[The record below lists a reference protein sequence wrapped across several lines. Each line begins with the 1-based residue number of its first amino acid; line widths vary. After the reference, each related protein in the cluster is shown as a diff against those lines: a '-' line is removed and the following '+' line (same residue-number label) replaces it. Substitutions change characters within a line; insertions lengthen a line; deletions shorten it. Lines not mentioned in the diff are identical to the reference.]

1 MLKQT
6 DRLVRLAVVK
16 MIITAFQH
24 LQRLTPQIGDSQPLR
39 LSESRY
45 KRTLQIYK
53 IVAPPSFFAGPA
65 TNAICSE
72 AREKRDFDLLS
83 VVNQMFSIDS
93 EITPRKSIR
102 NSLAA
107 CLPVSKTEFIDVQA
121 SQLSLARLLFEA
133 PTATH
138 PTAPWNRSSPRR
150 IYSDVTVV
158 LVNKIVS
165 ILNFPH
171 FQIPEM
177 EQNSLQIGTLST
189 PKHSLKQ
196 AGSRHLTMTGGGQ
209 RGIDIRTPAHKKIP
223 AFSIYQDEPSK
234 KIDDQES
241 IKADVP
247 KPVTVPPKEEAED
260 YEDWPIESC
269 GLPDPIDD
277 PFEPPFSAEYEDVVL
292 TEDPDEESERES
304 EIFACFKLPSIY
316 ETEAFDLEAF
326 SRQYADVF
334 EGIFIPKD
342 EEPFDYSYGDIS
354 DDDWDPEEQ

>member
-121 SQLSLARLLFEA
+121 SQLS
-133 PTATH
+133 
-138 PTAPWNRSSPRR
+138 
-150 IYSDVTVV
+150 
-158 LVNKIVS
+158 
-165 ILNFPH
+165 
-171 FQIPEM
+171 IPEM